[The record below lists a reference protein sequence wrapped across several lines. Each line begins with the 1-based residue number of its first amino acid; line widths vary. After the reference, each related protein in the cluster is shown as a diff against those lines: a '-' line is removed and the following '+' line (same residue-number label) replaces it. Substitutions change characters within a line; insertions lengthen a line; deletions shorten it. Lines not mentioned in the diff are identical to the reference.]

1 MEYIISQKSSSLKG
15 TLKVPGDKSISHR
28 ALIITSMCIGTS
40 KIDGLLESED
50 VFSTMKALKSL
61 GVNIKLKDK
70 SYFVEG
76 VGVCGFKTP
85 NNFIDLGNSGTGIRL
100 LLGAIMGSNIT
111 VNFKGDTSLSKRPME
126 RVLTPLRLMGANI
139 ISSNEGKLPL
149 SIEGPKEVLPIKYIS
164 KISSAQIKSSVLLS
178 GLSASG
184 KTIFIEP
191 NESRS
196 HTEKMLSRFGAKI
209 SSKMLVNGSNLIEL
223 HGRPNLISR
232 SISVPSDP
240 SSASFPIVASLITP
254 NSKVELHDIMINH
267 ARNGLFETLQEMGA
281 KLKIFNEKK
290 VNNEVTASIY
300 AEYSQLKGLSVPPE
314 RAPRMIDEYPILS
327 MAAACAEGHTIMNGI
342 SELRVKESD
351 RIKIVS
357 NGLNK
362 VGIETI
368 EKTDSLEICGGPI
381 RGGCTIDSELDHR
394 IAMSFLILGLVSNKP
409 IKVLR
414 SSTIKTSFPNFFE
427 MMLNLG
433 SRFIKG

>member
-1 MEYIISQKSSSLKG
+1 MEYIISQKSSSLNG

-61 GVNIKLKDK
+61 GVKIKLKNK
-70 SYFVEG
+70 SYFVQG

-427 MMLNLG
+427 MMLNFG

>member
-1 MEYIISQKSSSLKG
+1 MEYIISQKSSSLNG

-61 GVNIKLKDK
+61 GVNIKLKNK

-149 SIEGPKEVLPIKYIS
+149 SIKGPKEVLPIKFIS

-209 SSKMLVNGSNLIEL
+209 SSKMSVNGSNLIEL
-223 HGRPNLISR
+223 QGRPNLISR

-414 SSTIKTSFPNFFE
+414 SSTITTSFPNFFE

>member
-1 MEYIISQKSSSLKG
+1 MEYIISQKSSSLNG

-61 GVNIKLKDK
+61 GVNIKLKNK

-209 SSKMLVNGSNLIEL
+209 SSKMSVNGSNLIEL
-223 HGRPNLISR
+223 QGRPNLISR

-414 SSTIKTSFPNFFE
+414 SSTITTSFPNFFE

>member
-1 MEYIISQKSSSLKG
+1 MEFIISQKSSSLNG

-50 VFSTMKALKSL
+50 VFSTMNALKNL
-61 GVNIKLKDK
+61 GVKIRSKDS

-76 VGVCGFKTP
+76 VGICGFKSP

-100 LLGAIMGSNIT
+100 LLGAIMGSNII
-111 VNFKGDTSLSKRPME
+111 VNFKGDDSLVKRPME
-126 RVLTPLRLMGANI
+126 RVLNPLKLMGANI
-139 ISSNEGKLPL
+139 ISSNEGKLPI
-149 SIEGPKEVLPIKYIS
+149 SIKGPKEVLAIKYLS
-164 KISSAQIKSSVLLS
+164 KIPSAQIKSSILLS

-191 NESRS
+191 NESRN
-196 HTEKMLSRFGAKI
+196 HTEKMLSRFGASI
-209 SSKMLVNGSNLIEL
+209 SSKISDNGSNVIEL
-223 HGRPNLISR
+223 KGRPNLVSKN
-232 SISVPSDP
+232 ISVPSDP
-240 SSASFPIVASLITP
+240 SSASFPIVAAIITP
-254 NSKVELHDIMINH
+254 NSKIEIHNVMINH

-281 KLKIFNEKK
+281 KLKIFNERK
-290 VNNEVTASIY
+290 VDNEVTASIY
-300 AEYSQLKGLSVPPE
+300 AEYSKLKGLSVPSE

-327 MAAACAEGHTIMNGI
+327 MAAACAEGRTIFNGI

-362 VGIETI
+362 VGIKTI
-368 EKTDSLEICGGPI
+368 EKPDSLEIFNGDI
-381 RGGCTIDSELDHR
+381 IGGCSIDSELDHR

-427 MMLNLG
+427 MMSNLG
-433 SRFIKG
+433 SKFIKG

>member
-414 SSTIKTSFPNFFE
+414 SSTIMTSFPNFFE

>member
-1 MEYIISQKSSSLKG
+1 MEYIISQKSSSLNG

-414 SSTIKTSFPNFFE
+414 SSTIMTSFPNFFE

>member
-61 GVNIKLKDK
+61 GVNIKLKNK

-414 SSTIKTSFPNFFE
+414 SSTITTSFPNFFE

>member
-1 MEYIISQKSSSLKG
+1 MEYIISQKSSSLNG

-61 GVNIKLKDK
+61 GVNIKLKNK

-85 NNFIDLGNSGTGIRL
+85 NNFVDLGNSGTGIRL

-414 SSTIKTSFPNFFE
+414 SSTIATSFPNFFE

>member
-85 NNFIDLGNSGTGIRL
+85 NNFVDLGNSGTGIRL

-223 HGRPNLISR
+223 QGRPNLISR
-232 SISVPSDP
+232 SISVPCDP

>member
-15 TLKVPGDKSISHR
+15 TLEVPGDKSISHR

-61 GVNIKLKDK
+61 GVNIKLKNK

-414 SSTIKTSFPNFFE
+414 SSTITTSFPNFFE

>member
-1 MEYIISQKSSSLKG
+1 MEYIISQKSSSLNG

-61 GVNIKLKDK
+61 GVNIKLKNK

-149 SIEGPKEVLPIKYIS
+149 SIKGPKEVLPIKFIS

-209 SSKMLVNGSNLIEL
+209 SSKMSVNGSNLIEL
-223 HGRPNLISR
+223 QGRPNLISR

-300 AEYSQLKGLSVPPE
+300 AEYSQLKGLSVPSE

-414 SSTIKTSFPNFFE
+414 SSTITTSFPNFFE

>member
-1 MEYIISQKSSSLKG
+1 MEYIISQKSSSLNG

-409 IKVLR
+409 IRVLR

>member
-61 GVNIKLKDK
+61 GVNIKLKNK

-209 SSKMLVNGSNLIEL
+209 SSKMSVNGSNLIEL
-223 HGRPNLISR
+223 QGRPNLISR
-232 SISVPSDP
+232 SISVPCDP

-290 VNNEVTASIY
+290 VNNEITASIY

-414 SSTIKTSFPNFFE
+414 SSTITTSFPNFFE

>member
-149 SIEGPKEVLPIKYIS
+149 SIEGPKEVFPIKYIS

-223 HGRPNLISR
+223 QGRPNLISR

>member
-61 GVNIKLKDK
+61 GVNIKLKNK

-414 SSTIKTSFPNFFE
+414 SSTIMTSFPNFFE

>member
-61 GVNIKLKDK
+61 GVNIKLKNK

-209 SSKMLVNGSNLIEL
+209 SSKMSVNGSNLIEL
-223 HGRPNLISR
+223 QGRPNLISR
-232 SISVPSDP
+232 SISVPCDP

-414 SSTIKTSFPNFFE
+414 SSTITTSFPNFFE

>member
-1 MEYIISQKSSSLKG
+1 MEYIISQKSSSLNG

-223 HGRPNLISR
+223 QGRPNLISR

-414 SSTIKTSFPNFFE
+414 SSTILTSFPNFFE

>member
-1 MEYIISQKSSSLKG
+1 MEYIISQKSSSLNG
-15 TLKVPGDKSISHR
+15 ALKVPGDKSISHR

-50 VFSTMKALKSL
+50 VFSTMYALKNL
-61 GVNIKLKDK
+61 GVKIRSKDN
-70 SYFVEG
+70 SYFVKG
-76 VGVCGFKTP
+76 VGICGFEPP

-100 LLGAIMGSNIT
+100 LLGAIMGSNII
-111 VNFKGDTSLSKRPME
+111 VNFKGDDSLSKRPME
-126 RVLTPLRLMGANI
+126 RVLSPLRLMGANI
-139 ISSNEGKLPL
+139 ISCNEGKLPI
-149 SIEGPKEVLPIKYIS
+149 SIEGPKEVFPINYSS

-196 HTEKMLSRFGAKI
+196 HTEKMLSKFGANI
-209 SSKMLVNGSNLIEL
+209 SSKILENGLNVIEL
-223 HGRPNLISR
+223 EGRPNLVSKN
-232 SISVPSDP
+232 ISVPSDP
-240 SSASFPIVASLITP
+240 SSASFPIVAAIITP
-254 NSKVELHDIMINH
+254 KSKVEIHNVMINH
-267 ARNGLFETLQEMGA
+267 ARNGLFETLKEMGA
-281 KLKIFNEKK
+281 KLRIFNKK
-290 VNNEVTASIY
+290 NVNNEVTASIY
-300 AEYSQLKGLSVPPE
+300 AEYSKLKGLSVPSE

-327 MAAACAEGHTIMNGI
+327 MAAACAEGRTIMNGI

-362 VGIETI
+362 VGIKTI
-368 EKTDSLEICGGPI
+368 EKHDSLEIFSGDI
-381 RGGCTIDSELDHR
+381 KGGCSIDSELDHR
-394 IAMSFLILGLVSNKP
+394 IAMSFLILGLVSNNP

-433 SRFIKG
+433 SKFIKG

>member
-1 MEYIISQKSSSLKG
+1 MEYIISQKSSSLNG

-149 SIEGPKEVLPIKYIS
+149 SIKGPKEVLPIKFIS

-223 HGRPNLISR
+223 QGRPNLISR

-414 SSTIKTSFPNFFE
+414 SSTIMTSFPNFFE
-427 MMLNLG
+427 MMLNIG

>member
-1 MEYIISQKSSSLKG
+1 
-15 TLKVPGDKSISHR
+15 
-28 ALIITSMCIGTS
+28 
-40 KIDGLLESED
+40 
-50 VFSTMKALKSL
+50 
-61 GVNIKLKDK
+61 
-70 SYFVEG
+70 
-76 VGVCGFKTP
+76 
-85 NNFIDLGNSGTGIRL
+85 
-100 LLGAIMGSNIT
+100 
-111 VNFKGDTSLSKRPME
+111 ME
-126 RVLTPLRLMGANI
+126 RVLSPLRLMGANI
-139 ISSNEGKLPL
+139 ISSNEGKLPI
-149 SIEGPKEVLPIKYIS
+149 SIEGPKEVLPVEYSS

-191 NESRS
+191 NESRN
-196 HTEKMLSRFGAKI
+196 HTEKMLSKFGAKI
-209 SSKMLVNGSNLIEL
+209 SSKILDNGSNKIEIE
-223 HGRPNLISR
+223 GRPNLVSKN
-232 SISVPSDP
+232 ISVPSDP
-240 SSASFPIVASLITP
+240 SSASFPIVAAIITP
-254 NSKVELHDIMINH
+254 NSKVEIHNVMINH
-267 ARNGLFETLQEMGA
+267 ARNGLFEKLQEMGA

-300 AEYSQLKGLSVPPE
+300 AEYSKLKGLSVPSE

-327 MAAACAEGHTIMNGI
+327 MAAACAEGRTVMNGI

-362 VGIETI
+362 AGIKTI
-368 EKTDSLEICGGPI
+368 EKPDSLEIFSGEI

-394 IAMSFLILGLVSNKP
+394 IAMSFLILGLVSNNP

-433 SRFIKG
+433 SKFIKG

>member
-61 GVNIKLKDK
+61 GVNIKLKNK

-209 SSKMLVNGSNLIEL
+209 SSKMSVNGSNLIEL
-223 HGRPNLISR
+223 QGRPNLISR

-414 SSTIKTSFPNFFE
+414 SSTITTSFPNFFE